1 MNLGSNVADTLE
13 RWLQVFQLEATAGWL
28 FLVLTGA
35 TLLLAV
41 MYFFVSV
48 RQPLDALKAARR
60 ALATLTFVGEENLQL
75 AGAEREKRLDG
86 AVEAAAR
93 RSTVGYRILLA
104 WRRRKAALQ
113 AGLPTGEEAVLRP
126 SAIMGPQPRWLGTA
140 ADALV
145 GAGLVFTFLGLV
157 AAIGAASSA
166 VTQGTDPRNALVGLL
181 GAASVKFLTSIAGIA
196 GSLLLRVWQ
205 AVWLGRIASGC
216 AAVSEA
222 LDAHLLGEARG
233 S

>member
-28 FLVLTGA
+28 FLLLSVA
-35 TLLLAV
+35 TFLLSIA
-41 MYFFVSV
+41 YYFVSI
-48 RQPLDALKAARR
+48 RLPLQALRAAQR
-60 ALATLTFVGEENLQL
+60 ALSTLTFVGEEDAER
-75 AGAEREKRLDG
+75 AGAEREQRLDG
-86 AVEAAAR
+86 AVEAAAK

-126 SAIMGPQPRWLGTA
+126 SAILGPQPRWLGTA

-145 GAGLVFTFLGLV
+145 GTGLVFTFLGLV

-166 VTQGTDPRNALVGLL
+166 VTQGADPRNALVGLL

-216 AAVSEA
+216 AAVNEA
-222 LDAHLLGEARG
+222 LDSHLLGQARG
-233 S
+233 G